1 MFFEEIRAGR
11 EEGGIHMHEVE
22 ALNSGKN
29 QTVKSSFAEERSNI
43 FFLVQNRAQ
52 RGFSKEVFGHIVI
65 RNSANKIYTW
75 LALVSEG
82 RRSRGKHGRASHKVL
97 VFSWSESS

>member
-11 EEGGIHMHEVE
+11 EEGGIQMHEVE

-43 FFLVQNRAQ
+43 FFLVQTRELSAAVLYFACSSNW
-52 RGFSKEVFGHIVI
+52 SKPE
-65 RNSANKIYTW
+65 W
-75 LALVSEG
+75 LKYMGLRTSQ
-82 RRSRGKHGRASHKVL
+82 
-97 VFSWSESS
+97 

>member
-11 EEGGIHMHEVE
+11 EEGGIQMHEVE

-52 RGFSKEVFGHIVI
+52 RGISKEFFGN
-65 RNSANKIYTW
+65 NSN
-75 LALVSEG
+75 
-82 RRSRGKHGRASHKVL
+82 
-97 VFSWSESS
+97 

>member
-11 EEGGIHMHEVE
+11 EEGGIQMHEVE

-43 FFLVQNRAQ
+43 FFSSPNKGAQ
-52 RGFSKEVFGHIVI
+52 RGRSVFLHVIVFD
-65 RNSANKIYTW
+65 RNQN
-75 LALVSEG
+75 V
-82 RRSRGKHGRASHKVL
+82 
-97 VFSWSESS
+97 